1 MNTRQHQ
8 RQVRREQILNCS
20 LDMIIRR
27 GFESMK
33 IRDIADTLNISVGLF
48 FNYFESKEAVY
59 EELVRFGLSGP
70 GSLLELNVEGIG
82 PIELFEKMTATIFES
97 LQTNSIASKIFL
109 LMSQTVNSDAV
120 PDSVKKLV
128 HDFDAV
134 SPLIPTI
141 RKGQECGEI
150 KLGDPTALAV
160 AYWGAVQ
167 GIAESF
173 AIHPEIPLPE
183 SGWIVDILR
192 AHPFQAV
199 VSKEFGG
206 S

>member
-1 MNTRQHQ
+1 
-8 RQVRREQILNCS
+8 
-20 LDMIIRR
+20 
-27 GFESMK
+27 MK

-59 EELVRFGLSGP
+59 EELVKFGLSGP
-70 GSLLELNVEGIG
+70 DSLLQLNIEGIG
-82 PIELFEKMTATIFES
+82 PVEFFERMTATIFES
-97 LQTNSIASKIFL
+97 LQTNSIAAKMFL

-134 SPLIPTI
+134 SPLIPLI

-150 KLGDPTALAV
+150 KQGNPSSLAV

-173 AIHPEIPLPE
+173 AIHPEVPLPE
-183 SGWIVDILR
+183 SAWIVDILR
-192 AHPFQAV
+192 LSPYQAT
-199 VSKEFGG
+199 VSKE
-206 S
+206 SDDS